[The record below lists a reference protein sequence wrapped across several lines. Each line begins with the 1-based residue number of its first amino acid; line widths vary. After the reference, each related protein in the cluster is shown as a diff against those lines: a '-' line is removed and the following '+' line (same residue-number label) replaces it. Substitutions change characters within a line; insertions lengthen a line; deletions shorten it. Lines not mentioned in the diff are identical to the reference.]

1 MRVSRR
7 LLPGALLFSCAIWGC
22 HPFDPFQGEFNAGPI
37 DPFNFAPPYR
47 TTNGVGNNQLA
58 SFPTSGSC
66 SRVVA
71 GSCSI
76 VEARAYIDGTA
87 SGNGYFRFPF
97 SPSQITTWQ
106 YPPVATLTPRVTGSG
121 AVPTPNAYVF
131 DGSVSPAGDSTS
143 CTPPNGY
150 SYNPFRDDLHYD
162 QQGNIFAALPNATW
176 SEGSNP
182 TWTYVPVVARVPVTS
197 QGEHCQAIKSE
208 QTVLTRS
215 DVSVQRGPDRPDGTP
230 TGVPDGTYL
239 AWAII
244 DPGSPVLKWNE
255 PSNSSGLAHQRY
267 GWYNQYFVA
276 YLDGGLIPVAGG
288 EMRTQKV
295 FYPRTNVLFSCT
307 SNSDCSKFPGS
318 GMAASCENPGPTG
331 LCRTATQCPALPTTC
346 AQAVGDGSDCDMS
359 VTPNLCRQPIN
370 VGLPGRL
377 SQGYDV
383 LQFQRTDASYS
394 PVCLVQSY
402 AMPTTV
408 TRTSELPH
416 DAATITGGAFQ
427 VDGPPNPGTPG
438 GVITPTYIFCLQVP

>member
-58 SFPTSGSC
+58 SFPTSGAC

-76 VEARAYIDGTA
+76 VEARAYIGGTA
-87 SGNGYFRFPF
+87 NGNGYFRFPF

-106 YPPVATLTPRVTGSG
+106 YPPVATFTGLRVTGSG

-162 QQGNIFAALPNATW
+162 QQGNIFSVLPNASW

-182 TWTYVPVVARVPVTS
+182 NWTYVPVVARVPVTS

-244 DPGSPVLKWNE
+244 DPGSPVLKWND
-255 PSNSSGLAHQRY
+255 PSSASLAHQRY

-276 YLDGGLIPVAGG
+276 YLDGGLIPVIAGQ
-288 EMRTQKV
+288 MQTQRV

-307 SNSDCSKFPGS
+307 SNTDCSKFPGS

-331 LCRTATQCPALPTTC
+331 LCRTATQCPAAPRTC
-346 AQAVGDGSDCDMS
+346 IQAVGPGSTCDMS
-359 VTPNLCRQPIN
+359 VTPNLCRQSTE
-370 VGLPGRL
+370 GQLGGL

-383 LQFQRTDASYS
+383 LEYARSNSSSS

-402 AMPTTV
+402 AMPTTP
-408 TRTSELPH
+408 TRTSALPQ
-416 DAATITGGAFQ
+416 DAATIIGGAFQ

>member
-1 MRVSRR
+1 MRLSRR
-7 LLPGALLFSCAIWGC
+7 LLPGAFLLLPVVWGC
-22 HPFDPFQGEFNAGPI
+22 HPYDAFKDEFNAGAI

-47 TTNGVGNNQLA
+47 TSNGNANNQLA
-58 SFPTSGSC
+58 SFGTPSTC
-66 SRVVA
+66 SRTVA

-76 VEARAYIDGTA
+76 VEARAYLAANVVI
-87 SGNGYFRFPF
+87 GYFRFPF

-106 YPPVATLTPRVTGSG
+106 YPPVNFTGLRVTGTG

-143 CTPPNGY
+143 CVAPTGY

-162 QQGNIFAALPNATW
+162 QQGNIFSTLPNATW
-176 SEGSNP
+176 NEGSNP
-182 TWTYVPVVARVPVTS
+182 SWTYVPVVARVPVTS

-244 DPGSPVLKWNE
+244 DPGSPVLKYND
-255 PSNSSGLAHQRY
+255 PANAPGISHQRY
-267 GWYNQYFVA
+267 GWFNQYFVA
-276 YLDGGLIPVAGG
+276 YLDGGPIPVASGQ
-288 EMRTQKV
+288 MQTQRV

-307 SNSDCSKFPGS
+307 TASDCLRFPGAGLATTS
-318 GMAASCENPGPTG
+318 VACETATG
-331 LCRTATQCPALPTTC
+331 LCRTATQCPAAPNTC
-346 AQAVGDGSDCDMS
+346 ATVIGAGSTCDTS
-359 VTPNLCRQPIN
+359 VIPNLCRQQAAGQ
-370 VGLPGRL
+370 VGRL

-383 LQFQRTDASYS
+383 LEFGRTDASYS

-402 AMPTTV
+402 AMPTPP
-408 TRTSELPH
+408 TRTSDLPQS
-416 DAATITGGAFQ
+416 AADITSGAFQ
-427 VDGPPNPGTPG
+427 VQPPPAPGTPG
-438 GVITPTYIFCLQVP
+438 GVVTPTHIFCLQVP